1 MPRYSTERKA
11 SVLKKL
17 LPPENRSIPEVAA
30 EEGISEGTLY
40 NWRQQAKERGTPVPG
55 SGKQSEDW
63 SAEAKFAVVLE
74 TASLSEAAL
83 SEYCRSKGL
92 YPEQVQAWK
101 AACIQGTLSDAERR
115 KQQREE
121 ARQAK
126 KRIKELEKD
135 LRRKDKALAET
146 TALLVLRKK
155 LDALWGE
162 DSGED

>member
-1 MPRYSTERKA
+1 
-11 SVLKKL
+11 VLKKL

-63 SAEAKFAVVLE
+63 SAEAKFAVVVE

-92 YPEQVQAWK
+92 YPEQVQAWR

-126 KRIKELEKD
+126 RRIKELEKD